1 MRRTLTPKQI
11 LVLSALMSGLTND
24 EAARK
29 AGVSGATVERY
40 KADPNFQ
47 ENMAFLASESLQ
59 LASERMVSAVG
70 VAMDKLIEMIDSE
83 DTKGA
88 DRLKAIELL
97 LSKLETFGGVVARQ
111 RKMDERDWL
120 QSSRKRPEKDEYRT
134 ND

>member
-1 MRRTLTPKQI
+1 
-11 LVLSALMSGLTND
+11 MSGLTND